1 MIMSERKTYTRNEL
15 IDQIKHCGQTIID
28 NAESILGDERY
39 FMSLTVIFDIQRNKN
54 CIPDIQV
61 QRRFIPELEID
72 DFKTYKEQK
81 RRKEYGDIL
90 E

>member
-1 MIMSERKTYTRNEL
+1 MSNNRKMYTREEL
-15 IDQIKHCGQTIID
+15 IDQIKHCGQSIID
-28 NAESILGDERY
+28 NAEGILGDERY
-39 FMSLTVIFDIQRNKN
+39 FMSLTVIFDIQRNRT

-61 QRRFIPELEID
+61 QRRFVPELEIE